1 MNIRVCREL
10 IGICAA
16 GAIFV
21 FAFAAVGCDA
31 QRYMKEVGTVPSVIE
46 SSAVA
51 TTTRPSMTETTKAPT
66 VYEDKP
72 VTTTTTE
79 AEDEEAEPTK
89 KPTAK
94 PTKKP
99 TAKPTKKPTAKPTK
113 KPTAKPTKKPTA
125 KPTKKPTNK
134 PTNKPVKKT
143 ASKPTNK
150 PTNKP
155 TATPTNTPAAVPTNT
170 PTPKPE
176 AKLLTKNVS
185 SSNTTVKKIAE
196 KYTGSGSEAVVDSTD
211 LDKMKVTIT
220 VSDQNDSSKKTVWV
234 MEGKFVSSTGTME
247 YSACVK
253 SVNKYDEGELVS
265 KTISYLKSQGTITI
279 KDGMLTWNDSK
290 ESIADNKT
298 FIDPKTHDHGPC

>member
-10 IGICAA
+10 VGICAA

-99 TAKPTKKPTAKPTK
+99 T
-113 KPTAKPTKKPTA
+113 
-125 KPTKKPTNK
+125 NK

-155 TATPTNTPAAVPTNT
+155 TATPTNTPAAIPTNT